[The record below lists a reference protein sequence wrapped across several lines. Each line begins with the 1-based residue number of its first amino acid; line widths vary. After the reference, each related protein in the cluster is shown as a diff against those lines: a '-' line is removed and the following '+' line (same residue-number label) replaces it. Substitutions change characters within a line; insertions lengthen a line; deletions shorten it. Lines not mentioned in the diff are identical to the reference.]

1 MARKQRNLLNIGQLG
16 VWREI
21 ANLHILAHPFSE
33 IGKYEMSVGI
43 IEEKLVLLEYREA
56 V

>member
-1 MARKQRNLLNIGQLG
+1 MEFGESCNSMLTQ
-16 VWREI
+16 
-21 ANLHILAHPFSE
+21 PSYPE
-33 IGKYEMSVGI
+33 IGKYEMGVGI